1 MQLEFDFDLGTLPG
15 GVPYEVWPDATGAKA
30 VVYDS
35 ELNQLA
41 EITGLGKTASQ
52 MRTNMLALAQLIEA
66 ATRAEKIEPP
76 APSSPAAAKRKG
88 WW

>member
-30 VVYDS
+30 VIYDS

-41 EITGLGKTASQ
+41 EITGLGKTGSQ

-66 ATRAEKIEPP
+66 ATRAQEME
-76 APSSPAAAKRKG
+76 PAARMPAAPKRKG